1 MKMFDIEYA
10 VDNGAYE
17 WRDRACVLAY
27 DKYDA
32 QLKLKRYYEA
42 YADSSTYVSEVF
54 RVDEFTG
61 NVFTGRFGCGMV

>member
-1 MKMFDIEYA
+1 MKCFKVEYA

-27 DKYDA
+27 NKDDA
-32 QLKLKRYYEA
+32 ELKLKRYYEA
-42 YADSSTYVSEVF
+42 HADSDTYVSEVF
-54 RVDEFTG
+54 RINEFTG